1 MAKSSKLRVMISSR
15 CETEIEF
22 NKKPQKLTEVRRALK
37 RELEDFKLPGQRKGL
52 FECWINEDGTG
63 GAGSQNWWDHC
74 IKQAKDADFVFVLYT
89 GSAGGRLTGSDMG
102 ICHAELQAAMDV
114 AADRI
119 RVIKLPPAP
128 DSTDPLQKKSDN
140 SFREYFKSLEHFTNG
155 ISAKTG
161 EEVLEKAWNE
171 TQAVLVDLVQLGS
184 STLHLSQASTG
195 HALEWHR
202 LNYEDRKTAMEKEM
216 TDSLSSRPNSAMSA
230 SGVLVG
236 IDASQVLLRVH
247 AAPASLSEPTAREM
261 VGQPFLVDHK
271 LHAELNKSIAGPIHL
286 IACPKGVTEKQA
298 LAMLGF
304 PDATIVADSFGIHI
318 ADNIQNIQIVLLKE
332 CVSPSAIRRQLAAW
346 FEFLSRTGED
356 KLVARRARHRAN
368 IVRAIAACQED
379 NSQTTVGAVTAK
391 AQAKK
396 RASKGGGR

>member
-1 MAKSSKLRVMISSR
+1 MAKSSKLRVMISSG
-15 CETEIEF
+15 CKTNIMF
-22 NKKPQKLTEVRRALK
+22 NKKSQELTVVRRALK
-37 RELEDFKLPGQRKGL
+37 KQLEDFKLPGQKQGL

-63 GAGSQNWWDHC
+63 GAGSQSWWSHC
-74 IKQAKDADFVFVLYT
+74 IKQAKDADFVVVLYT
-89 GSAGGRLTGSDMG
+89 GSAGGGLTGSDMG
-102 ICHAELQAAMDV
+102 ICHAELLAAMDV

-119 RVIKLPPAP
+119 RVIKLPPTP
-128 DSTDPLQKKSDN
+128 DSDDPLQQKRDN
-140 SFREYFKSLEHFTNG
+140 VFKVYFESLEHFRNG
-155 ISAKTG
+155 VSVITG

-184 STLHLSQASTG
+184 SSLHLSQASTG

-202 LNYEDRKTAMEKEM
+202 LSYEDRKTAMEKEM

-230 SGVLVG
+230 SGVLVEV
-236 IDASQVLLRVH
+236 DATQVLLRVH

-261 VGQPFLVDHK
+261 VGQPFLLDHK
-271 LHAELNKSIAGPIHL
+271 LHAELKTSIAGPIHL

-298 LAMLGF
+298 LNMLGF

-318 ADNIQNIQIVLLKE
+318 ADNIQKIQIVLLKE

-346 FEFLSRTGED
+346 FEFLGRTGED
-356 KLVARRARHRAN
+356 KLVARRAVHRAN

-379 NSQTTVGAVTAK
+379 KTQPSVGAVTAK
-391 AQAKK
+391 VQAKK
-396 RASKGGGR
+396 RATKGGER